1 MKKLLLVIACVLTLA
16 LTSMPVE
23 SQAGPIRKVGK
34 AVAAVGRTVVK
45 VIPGHRARQARRYAA
60 THYSS

>member
-1 MKKLLLVIACVLTLA
+1 MKKLLLIVACALTLA
-16 LTSMPVE
+16 LTALSVE
-23 SQAGPIRKVGK
+23 AQAGPIRKVGK

>member
-45 VIPGHRARQARRYAA
+45 VIPGHKSRQAKRNAA
-60 THYSS
+60 VHYTN